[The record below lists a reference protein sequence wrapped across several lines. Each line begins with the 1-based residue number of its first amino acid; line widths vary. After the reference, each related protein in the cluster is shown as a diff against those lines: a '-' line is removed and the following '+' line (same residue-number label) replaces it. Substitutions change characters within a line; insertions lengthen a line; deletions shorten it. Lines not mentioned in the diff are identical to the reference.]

1 MKFVILGGQRGI
13 VEDIKL
19 SLHDRHGHI
28 GRPIFCY
35 KISLVNGHSQCAEM
49 ILNKVAKTINQTF
62 TDSKCMLQGSVF
74 YCMKS

>member
-28 GRPIFCY
+28 GRPIDG
-35 KISLVNGHSQCAEM
+35 NSQCAEM
-49 ILNKVAKTINQTF
+49 ILNKVAKTINQSF
-62 TDSKCMLQGSVF
+62 TGLKCMLQGFRICFV
-74 YCMKS
+74 